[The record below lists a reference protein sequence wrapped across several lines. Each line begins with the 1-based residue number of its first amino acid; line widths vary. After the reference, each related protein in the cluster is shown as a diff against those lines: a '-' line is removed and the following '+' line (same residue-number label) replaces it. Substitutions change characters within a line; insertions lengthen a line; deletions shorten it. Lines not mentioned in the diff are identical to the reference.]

1 MMQVSLKSSIL
12 GLSMVGAAVLVF
24 GEPGVAGENKFF
36 CTREGG
42 VPVTKVRTAR
52 GNETFI
58 IWEQD
63 FHKYP
68 ATKRCGIISNKLQR
82 FYENGEVHFKTGIVN
97 QYPVVCI
104 SNRQN
109 TRCSGDNL
117 LVTLPQGE
125 DSVSVLEGILAW
137 RRGTSSEPIRLSQ
150 GCFVS
155 QDAEG
160 NTSWNL
166 KNLVDGL
173 CDNTAASEPSV
184 KPVQTPTP
192 RF

>member
-1 MMQVSLKSSIL
+1 MMQLSLKSGIL
-12 GLSMVGAAVLVF
+12 ALSMVGAGVMVS

-36 CTREGG
+36 CTRDGG
-42 VPVTKVRTAR
+42 VPVTKVRTPR

-58 IWEQD
+58 IWERD
-63 FHKYP
+63 FNNYP
-68 ATKRCGIISNKLQR
+68 ASKRCGIISNKLQR

-97 QYPVVCI
+97 EYPVVCI

-109 TRCSGDNL
+109 ARCSGDNL
-117 LVTLPQGE
+117 LVTLPKGE

-155 QDAEG
+155 QDTEG

-166 KNLVDGL
+166 KKLVDGL
-173 CDNTAASEPSV
+173 CDSTAGSESP
-184 KPVQTPTP
+184 QTPTP

>member
-12 GLSMVGAAVLVF
+12 GLSMVGAAVLVS

-58 IWEQD
+58 IWERD

-82 FYENGEVHFKTGIVN
+82 FYENGEVHFKTGVVN
-97 QYPVVCI
+97 Q
-104 SNRQN
+104 
-109 TRCSGDNL
+109 
-117 LVTLPQGE
+117 
-125 DSVSVLEGILAW
+125 
-137 RRGTSSEPIRLSQ
+137 
-150 GCFVS
+150 
-155 QDAEG
+155 
-160 NTSWNL
+160 
-166 KNLVDGL
+166 
-173 CDNTAASEPSV
+173 
-184 KPVQTPTP
+184 
-192 RF
+192 